1 MWHKQNVWM
10 SHIFKASAC
19 ACKYVSNSSSVK
31 VFHCDGFCY
40 PLLVWEEYFKSGN
53 HTWENKCYSP
63 RTLFGPENSFLG
75 LWRRLGALFTQKRHD
90 PPVCV
95 HETSRKWVS
104 DRCRPDFLYSGVTDG
119 DRANTFWGTP
129 SPFWAKNR
137 SQRVKER
144 LEMFI
149 FPRIDYSRS
158 EPCPIWT
165 LNSKNWLQEV
175 KFSPMNGIWS
185 RPRTHDFWLSVTQC
199 HHRRNRL
206 PRNGSPCT

>member
-1 MWHKQNVWM
+1 MRKQMLHSTDTFWSRELVFGTLTSIGGSIHAEETRSAGLRPWNVEKMGFRPM
-10 SHIFKASAC
+10 S
-19 ACKYVSNSSSVK
+19 
-31 VFHCDGFCY
+31 
-40 PLLVWEEYFKSGN
+40 
-53 HTWENKCYSP
+53 TWF
-63 RTLFGPENSFLG
+63 FGLG
-75 LWRRLGALFTQKRHD
+75 CHGRW
-90 PPVCV
+90 
-95 HETSRKWVS
+95 S
-104 DRCRPDFLYSGVTDG
+104 DG